1 MAPILNL
8 GEQHLTGI
16 FPKTEDR
23 KLDSGPL
30 ELVKCEETEANNSC
44 GLLQLKQSYDSNDI
58 YGMDYGYRSG
68 LNQSMV
74 KHLKYRMD
82 DIRKRVSL
90 SLDDIVLDIGSNDG
104 TFLKA
109 FGENSAT
116 LVGMD
121 PTGKKF
127 KEYYPD
133 YVQLIPDF
141 LSADSFRRTF
151 GDKKAKVITSIAMF
165 YDLEDPLSFMQ
176 QVHDILADDGIWV
189 AEQSYMPLMMERNA
203 YDTICHEHLEYYRLK
218 QLKWMADKIGF
229 KIIDIEL
236 NDVNGGSFCVTAA
249 KTNSRYPENTKLIN
263 ELMDE
268 EKAKALDTRAPYQEF
283 RQRVYQHRDDL
294 NNFIRQTKSENKKI
308 IGYGASTKGN
318 VVLQFCG
325 LTRNDIP
332 YIAEV
337 NEDKFGSFTP
347 GTRIPIISEDE
358 ARKMNPDYFLVLPWH
373 FKENILSREKAYL
386 ESGGKFLFPLPTIE
400 VV

>member
-1 MAPILNL
+1 LAPILNL